1 MLEGAKSNYVK
12 HLNQSFN
19 VDMRSLKNGR
29 KNTAIWREKEKLYE
43 EMRKEINKLEE
54 EITDLKQVNRE
65 LADYVEAL
73 EEKESLKCKGRKISD
88 VGGKTEGKETSPYYK

>member
-29 KNTAIWREKEKLYE
+29 KNTAIWQEKEKLYE

-73 EEKESLKCKGRKISD
+73 EEESLKCKGRKISD